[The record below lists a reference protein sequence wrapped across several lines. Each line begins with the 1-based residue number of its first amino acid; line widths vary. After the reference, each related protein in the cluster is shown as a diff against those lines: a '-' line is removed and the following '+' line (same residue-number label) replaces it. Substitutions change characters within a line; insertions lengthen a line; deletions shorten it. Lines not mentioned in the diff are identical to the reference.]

1 MRCGKDTH
9 NRNIALPKNTSEIM
23 KKPFLAFLLLFFVK
37 MTFAQYDP
45 KALETLDAMSKKY
58 KSIPAFEA
66 NISYTLTNDVEKINE
81 EFKGKITVKGDK
93 YRLVLPEQEV
103 INNGTT
109 MWTYLPEAKEVNI
122 DNYDPNSD
130 EINPSKIYDIYK
142 KNFKYLYLAD
152 KTEGGVVC
160 EEIDLVPEKKDAQF
174 FKIKMYINKKD
185 KSIQSWTM
193 FDKSGNRYKYTLTK
207 FNPNANVADAFFSFD
222 PKKYPGV
229 EVIDLR

>member
-1 MRCGKDTH
+1 
-9 NRNIALPKNTSEIM
+9 M
-23 KKPFLAFLLLFFVK
+23 KKSLLAILLLVFVK
-37 MTFAQYDP
+37 FTFGQQGHDP
-45 KALETLDAMSKKY
+45 RALETLDAMSKKY

-66 NISYTLTNDVEKINE
+66 NISYVLTNDVEKINE

-122 DNYDPNSD
+122 DTYDPNSED
-130 EINPSKIYDIYK
+130 INPSKIYDIYK
-142 KNFKYLYLAD
+142 KNFKYLYIQD
-152 KTEGGVVC
+152 KTDGGVMC
-160 EEIDLVPEKKDAQF
+160 EEIDLIPEKKDAQY
-174 FKIKMYINKKD
+174 FKIKMFISKKD

-193 FDKSGNRYKYTLTK
+193 FDRGGNRYKYTLTK
-207 FNPNANVADAFFSFD
+207 FNPNAAIPDTYFTFD